1 MYDLLSA
8 TPYNDSGGKDIH
20 YNDGGGQDMELWIT
34 DLIIQP
40 SRDTAALLYTQ
51 LYDVNITAPSP
62 DIVTRV

>member
-8 TPYNDSGGKDIH
+8 TLYSD
-20 YNDGGGQDMELWIT
+20 GGQDMELWIT
-34 DLIIQP
+34 DLIIQA

-51 LYDVNITAPSP
+51 LYDVNITAPSS